1 MKYTPGQK
9 MNRNAA
15 RTLAAF
21 SESMFLLLGEK
32 EFDKITVNE
41 ICQRC
46 DYPRATFYNYF
57 DDKYDLVDYCW
68 YQLSKDI
75 HLDVVQAR
83 PSGDALETVFDE
95 AFRLFSDQRD
105 LLNRIVAHNPIDSP
119 LVTHF
124 LNHFTRT
131 MTTILSTGMPKRHGQ
146 TPLVLVAQYYAN
158 TVLLVLK
165 WVFLSQHETTLAE
178 ARTYLKELLT
188 KPV

>member
-1 MKYTPGQK
+1 MKYAPGQK

-21 SESMFLLLGEK
+21 SETMFILLGEK

-57 DDKYDLVDYCW
+57 DDKYDLADYCW

-75 HLDVVQAR
+75 HLDIVQAS
-83 PSGDALETVFDE
+83 PSNEALLSVFDE
-95 AFRLFSDQRD
+95 AFQLFSTQRE
-105 LLNRIVAHNPIDSP
+105 LLNRIVVHNPIDSP
-119 LVTHF
+119 LITHF
-124 LNHFTRT
+124 LNHFTRA
-131 MTTILSTGMPKRHGQ
+131 MTSILADCLTQRQGH
-146 TPLVLVAQYYAN
+146 TPLSLVAQYYAN

-165 WVFLSQHETTLAE
+165 WVFLGQHDTTLKE
-178 ARTYLKELLT
+178 ARTYLEELLT
-188 KPV
+188 KPF